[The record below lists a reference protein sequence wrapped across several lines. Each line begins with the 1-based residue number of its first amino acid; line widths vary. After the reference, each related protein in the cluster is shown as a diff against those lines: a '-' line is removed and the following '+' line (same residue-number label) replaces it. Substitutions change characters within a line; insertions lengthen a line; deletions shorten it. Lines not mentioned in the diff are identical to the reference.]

1 MVVPF
6 SNKPGSCFDD
16 LCGARCGFSIPDS
29 RWHAYQPVSPAD
41 HAQFFYLYIVLL
53 REIGVKPR
61 DELVHEGSMM
71 RQVFQLKLVH
81 IMAFFIL
88 VYVGAEVTIGGL
100 LVSVVPRLTSPTD
113 SFAGGWIVTFVL
125 RERGAGAGAGYVSS
139 GFFGG
144 LMVGRVALIWV
155 NRKVRSR
162 QAVKLP
168 CPYVKCYFR

>member
-1 MVVPF
+1 M
-6 SNKPGSCFDD
+6 
-16 LCGARCGFSIPDS
+16 
-29 RWHAYQPVSPAD
+29 
-41 HAQFFYLYIVLL
+41 LL

-61 DELVHEGSMM
+61 EEPMHEGSMM

-81 IMAFFIL
+81 LMAFFIL

-100 LVSVVPRLTSPTD
+100 LVSVVSRLTNAAD

-162 QAVKLP
+162 RAVKSP
-168 CPYVKCYFR
+168 RPYVKWCFR